1 MQRSNFQRF
10 YESDIFNTKPLQPS
24 PSTLNNTI
32 ANPNKSSTIRRHANC
47 SSLDMTKGEVFNI
60 DKDNTLIP
68 NATPKKTGLRHSQN
82 YIKNTE
88 SDIFNQKS
96 EEKPKVSKARNLIN
110 KSTCFNCMMNDNEYK
125 ENLIKYTSEK
135 YPKLEKFN
143 PEKYLKTESA
153 AERYFKEIYNTKDLN
168 QVGYKIN
175 DKKQSYAERKK
186 LLNKQLKEENEKIG
200 EGKVDIKS
208 KNPKAKSTWTTNSSC
223 NYNFVSP
230 TQGTEHNVINSKINR
245 HMNMESN
252 IFNVDKKPID
262 LQKLREIPQNSKEA
276 QKDQNKCNKKI
287 ADKDRHLW
295 GVYHTKWEKSNL
307 DWKNTET
314 EIMFKPGSGNFADKN
329 AFQRKMYQLAD
340 SGNINTL
347 TEQKH
352 DDLNV
357 KKPLNEQDKN
367 NERLNEL
374 NVMLN
379 NKNNITEEKRQVILQ
394 RATTSMLYN
403 KDQNHYLDN
412 YNPNKETVYNY
423 EVSFKKDG
431 KNQDEQIKKILGK
444 NGLHIFDIEEHL
456 DNQHGMSKLKF
467 KIRDNDGKT
476 EDKINDARKEF
487 DKEPNDKITVNK
499 VEVTKNFNKKND
511 PFYKK
516 KKNGNSEDTENSKKV
531 GHNHFTKNDFHKE
544 FANINYKYKSK
555 GKQ

>member
-24 PSTLNNTI
+24 PSTLNNTM

-186 LLNKQLKEENEKIG
+186 LLSKQLKEENEKIG

-262 LQKLREIPQNSKEA
+262 LQKLREIPQNSKET

-499 VEVTKNFNKKND
+499 VEVNKNFNKKND